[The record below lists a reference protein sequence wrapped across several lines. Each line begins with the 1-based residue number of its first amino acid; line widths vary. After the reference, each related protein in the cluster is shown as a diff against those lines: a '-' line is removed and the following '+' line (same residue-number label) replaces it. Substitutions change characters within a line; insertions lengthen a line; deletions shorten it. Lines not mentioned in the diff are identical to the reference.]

1 MCKFMKQV
9 IYFQGDGP
17 CLGTWNKESKQYTW
31 LSYNQVGSSIQVK
44 PLVVNRRGGEET
56 GGGEKPRRRGLH
68 PPTPPTEVS
77 CSVLLKPLVTSVVV
91 TRYHLKRD
99 MRSIYL

>member
-1 MCKFMKQV
+1 MKQV

-44 PLVVNRRGGEET
+44 PLVVSRRGGEET
-56 GGGEKPRRRGLH
+56 GGGEDYTLLLH
-68 PPTPPTEVS
+68 PQKFRVQFF
-77 CSVLLKPLVTSVVV
+77 
-91 TRYHLKRD
+91 
-99 MRSIYL
+99 